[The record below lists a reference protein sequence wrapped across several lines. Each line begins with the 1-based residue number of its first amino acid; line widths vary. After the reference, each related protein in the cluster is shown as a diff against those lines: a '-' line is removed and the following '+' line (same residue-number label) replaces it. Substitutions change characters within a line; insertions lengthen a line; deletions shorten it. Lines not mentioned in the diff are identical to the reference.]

1 VERRLAAVLAA
12 DVVGYSRLMGLDETD
27 TVLRIAAWDTR
38 LVEPVVAEHGGRIVK
53 RMGDG
58 FLVEF
63 ASAVAAVSCA
73 ADWQARMVAWRE
85 TEGHDEPLHI
95 RIGVNLGEIVF
106 RDDDIFG
113 NGVNIAARLEASA
126 DPDGVRVSDDVRRQS
141 AGRRDLVFEDM
152 GERSFKNI
160 AEPIRVWRL
169 VLDGQVLPAV
179 VAPAA
184 VPAVRTRRPG
194 RVVLAAAA
202 AMVVLL
208 LVVVWLAVRGEAPQQ
223 EAAVADAATET
234 APDAGDEFAGEA
246 GSDTDISTET
256 PAPTRNPRLALAVLP
271 FNDMSKDHV
280 LEMHADGMVEDLT
293 TDLAQNNGFLVE
305 SRNAAFVFKGDAID
319 VVAVA
324 KKLGVQ
330 YLIEGSLRP
339 VGDKIRINVQFIE
352 GVGGAHAWALRD
364 DVALAEIDA
373 FRNRIAMKV
382 IAFMLSQA
390 GKAKP

>member
-1 VERRLAAVLAA
+1 MERRLAAVLAA

-27 TVLRIAAWDTR
+27 TVLRIATWDAR

-58 FLVEF
+58 FLIEF

-73 ADWQARMVAWRE
+73 ADWQERMVVWRE
-85 TEGHDEPLHI
+85 QEAHDEPLHI
-95 RIGVNLGEIVF
+95 RIGVNLGEIVI

-113 NGVNIAARLEASA
+113 NGVNVAARLEASA
-126 DPDGVRVSDDVRRQS
+126 EPDGIRVSDDVRRQA
-141 AGRRDLVFEDM
+141 AGRRDLVFEDL
-152 GERSFKNI
+152 GERVFKNI

-169 VLDGQVLPAV
+169 ALPGQHLPAPAAPVVLPAGPARKPV
-179 VAPAA
+179 GRLVAGGGALGALLALWLLWPEPAPEPAPAHDEEVAGAVSDPGLAGEGAA
-184 VPAVRTRRPG
+184 VPTDGGADEQP
-194 RVVLAAAA
+194 AA
-202 AMVVLL
+202 
-208 LVVVWLAVRGEAPQQ
+208 R
-223 EAAVADAATET
+223 D
-234 APDAGDEFAGEA
+234 
-246 GSDTDISTET
+246 
-256 PAPTRNPRLALAVLP
+256 PRLALAVLP
-271 FNDMSKDHV
+271 FNDMSKNHA

-293 TDLAQNNGFLVE
+293 TDLAQNSAFLVE
-305 SRNAAFVFKGDAID
+305 SRNAAFVYKGDAID

-324 KKLGVQ
+324 KKLGVH

-352 GVGGAHAWALRD
+352 GAGGAHAWALRD

-373 FRNRIAMKV
+373 FRDRIAMKV
-382 IAFMLSQA
+382 IAFMLAQA

>member
-1 VERRLAAVLAA
+1 MERRLAAVLAA

-27 TVLRIAAWDTR
+27 TVMRIATWDAR

-58 FLVEF
+58 FLIEF

-73 ADWQARMVAWRE
+73 ADWQERMAAWRKQE
-85 TEGHDEPLHI
+85 AHDEPLHI
-95 RIGVNLGEIVF
+95 RIGVNLGEIVI

-113 NGVNIAARLEASA
+113 NGVNVAARLEASA
-126 DPDGVRVSDDVRRQS
+126 EPDGICVSDDVRRQA
-141 AGRRDLVFEDM
+141 AGRRDLVFEDL
-152 GERSFKNI
+152 GERAFKNI

-169 VLDGQVLPAV
+169 ALPGQHLPALAAPVVLPAV
-179 VAPAA
+179 PA
-184 VPAVRTRRPG
+184 RRPG
-194 RVVLAAAA
+194 RRLVAGGGALGTL
-202 AMVVLL
+202 VVLL
-208 LVVVWLAVRGEAPQQ
+208 ALWLLWPSGEP
-223 EAAVADAATET
+223 E
-234 APDAGDEFAGEA
+234 
-246 GSDTDISTET
+246 
-256 PAPTRNPRLALAVLP
+256 PAPAPAVPVAEVESETGQEGDGGAEPAARDPRLALAVLP
-271 FNDMSKDHV
+271 FNDMSKDHA

-293 TDLAQNNGFLVE
+293 TDLAQSSTFLVE

-324 KKLGVQ
+324 KKLGVH

-352 GVGGAHAWALRD
+352 GADGVHAWALRD
-364 DVALAEIDA
+364 DVALGEIDA
-373 FRNRIAMKV
+373 FRNRIATKV
-382 IAFMLSQA
+382 IAFMLAQA

>member
-1 VERRLAAVLAA
+1 MERRLAAVLAA

-27 TVLRIAAWDTR
+27 TVLRIATWDAR

-63 ASAVAAVSCA
+63 ASAVSAVSCA
-73 ADWQARMVAWRE
+73 ADWQARMVAWRKAE
-85 TEGHDEPLHI
+85 DHDEPLHI

-126 DPDGVRVSDDVRRQS
+126 DPDGVRVSDDVRRQA

-184 VPAVRTRRPG
+184 VPAVRTRRPV
-194 RVVLAAAA
+194 RVVLAAVAA
-202 AMVVLL
+202 AVVVLL
-208 LVVVWLAVRGEAPQQ
+208 LVVVWLAMPREAPRQ
-223 EAAVADAATET
+223 EAEVSDAATGT
-234 APDAGDEFAGEA
+234 APDAA
-246 GSDTDISTET
+246 DTDASTEA
-256 PAPTRNPRLALAVLP
+256 PAPARNPRLALAVLP

-293 TDLAQNNGFLVE
+293 TDLAQNSGFLVE

-364 DVALAEIDA
+364 DVALADIDA

-382 IAFMLSQA
+382 IAFMLSQS

>member
-1 VERRLAAVLAA
+1 MERRLAAVLAA

-27 TVLRIAAWDTR
+27 TVMRIATWDDR

-58 FLVEF
+58 FLIEF

-73 ADWQARMVAWRE
+73 ADWQERMAAWRE
-85 TEGHDEPLHI
+85 QEAHGEPLHI
-95 RIGVNLGEIVF
+95 RIGVNLGEIVI

-113 NGVNIAARLEASA
+113 NGVNVAARLEASA
-126 DPDGVRVSDDVRRQS
+126 EPDGICVSDDVRRQA
-141 AGRRDLVFEDM
+141 AGRRDLVFEDL
-152 GERSFKNI
+152 GERTFKNI

-169 VLDGQVLPAV
+169 VLPGQHLPALAASVVLPT
-179 VAPAA
+179 
-184 VPAVRTRRPG
+184 VPVRRPG
-194 RVVLAAAA
+194 GRLVAGGGALGA
-202 AMVVLL
+202 
-208 LVVVWLAVRGEAPQQ
+208 LVVILALWLLWPRGEPEPAPATVDPVA
-223 EAAVADAATET
+223 EAER
-234 APDAGDEFAGEA
+234 DAGQAGDSGAVPDEK
-246 GSDTDISTET
+246 
-256 PAPTRNPRLALAVLP
+256 PAARDPRLALAVLP
-271 FNDMSKDHV
+271 FNDMSKDHA

-293 TDLAQNNGFLVE
+293 TDLTQSSDFLVE

-324 KKLGVQ
+324 KKLGVH

-352 GVGGAHAWALRD
+352 GAGGAHAWALRD
-364 DVALAEIDA
+364 DVALSEIDA

-382 IAFMLSQA
+382 IAFMLAQA